1 VLPLALTRRIR
12 HFWNM
17 FSYDSP
23 NPEQTV
29 PSTTEELVQQLPA
42 KSQASVEKRM
52 ILMMRWLILLQL
64 IDFTIYS
71 ILQFIIHLQDL
82 EFVKNDVTLTRNKI
96 IIAFEL
102 AIEMIFGILMASALV
117 YTVRTSKL
125 QLTRHIVVLV
135 FVRMTVD

>member
-1 VLPLALTRRIR
+1 
-12 HFWNM
+12 M